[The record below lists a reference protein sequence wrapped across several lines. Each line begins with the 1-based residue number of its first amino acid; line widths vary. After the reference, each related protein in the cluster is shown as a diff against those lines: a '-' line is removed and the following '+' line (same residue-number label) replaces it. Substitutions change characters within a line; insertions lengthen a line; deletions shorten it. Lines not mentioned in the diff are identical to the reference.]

1 LKRHPVTSRG
11 TVFQMHGELLRRRC
25 GLCGKENA
33 SSPATERSSAFSAIP
48 LSVHVAFDTPRQ
60 ARRSRLDKLGVQLRQ
75 RLTLLVAE
83 RFGKL
88 TAGLSKPG
96 G

>member
-1 LKRHPVTSRG
+1 LPST
-11 TVFQMHGELLRRRC
+11 
-25 GLCGKENA
+25 
-33 SSPATERSSAFSAIP
+33 
-48 LSVHVAFDTPRQ
+48 
-60 ARRSRLDKLGVQLRQ
+60 RLDKLGVQLRQ
-75 RLTLLVAE
+75 RLTLSVAE